1 VIKVLLATDAEWIRQ
16 EVAAAIVTPDV
27 ELFAVRDGRHVRA
40 TAVSLQPDLIISD
53 MQIGSMGG
61 MAVCMDLRLEH
72 SGGRIG
78 RVPVLLLLDRVAD
91 VFLAQRCD
99 ADGWMLKPLDSL
111 RIRRAT
117 KALLAG
123 HTWHEGIPAEVRGVD
138 ETTQDAA
145 TEALVEAS
153 AGSN

>member
-16 EVAAAIVTPDV
+16 EVAAAIVTPDL
-27 ELFAVRDGRHVRA
+27 ELFAVRDGRDVRT
-40 TAVSLQPDLIISD
+40 TAERLQPDLIISD

-78 RVPVLLLLDRVAD
+78 RLPVLLLLDRVAD

-123 HTWHEGIPAEVRGVD
+123 RTWHEGVPAPAEVISETIDDDLVD
-138 ETTQDAA
+138 VA
-145 TEALVEAS
+145 
-153 AGSN
+153 AGSQ